1 MPKYIDITGQRFG
14 RLTAIHRIGRTKMW
28 LFNCDCGGEKITT
41 TTLVKRGLVKSCGCI
56 WRTSTKPRI
65 DVTGQR
71 FGRLT
76 ALDYKDGKWRCQC
89 DCGNVVYRIHQ
100 ELLKSNIPSCGCYN
114 IERINNKTHGMVK
127 TSEYHIYMG
136 IKGRC
141 CNPNNSSYSRYGGR
155 GIKVCDRWLGE
166 HGFENF
172 IADMGRRPSK
182 EYSID
187 RIDNNGDYCPE
198 NCRWATTLE
207 QANNKRNNT
216 IIEHNGEAHT
226 IDEWCSLLGVNLDK
240 NAIGRRLRSG
250 CSFEKIFSEGN
261 LTTARRRYSDEQVR
275 FMRSFNGS
283 YSECKKAL
291 GIEITCAAYHQI
303 INGKSYKNVI

>member
-1 MPKYIDITGQRFG
+1 
-14 RLTAIHRIGRTKMW
+14 
-28 LFNCDCGGEKITT
+28 
-41 TTLVKRGLVKSCGCI
+41 
-56 WRTSTKPRI
+56 
-65 DVTGQR
+65 
-71 FGRLT
+71 
-76 ALDYKDGKWRCQC
+76 
-89 DCGNVVYRIHQ
+89 
-100 ELLKSNIPSCGCYN
+100 
-114 IERINNKTHGMVK
+114 MVK

-198 NCRWATTLE
+198 NCRWATMLE

-216 IIEHNGEAHT
+216 IIEHN
-226 IDEWCSLLGVNLDK
+226 
-240 NAIGRRLRSG
+240 
-250 CSFEKIFSEGN
+250 
-261 LTTARRRYSDEQVR
+261 
-275 FMRSFNGS
+275 FNGS

-303 INGKSYKNVI
+303 INGKSYKDII